1 MRTSGRSFAA
11 WGVPSLLI
19 LTMAAIAA
27 VAGFYPGSR
36 VRGAT
41 PESPR
46 VGAITQVTHDGFGKT
61 DLVAGDSQVYVSEM
75 DAANRVIARVDFR
88 DSNPQGS
95 SRALLPED
103 SVPKSSEEQGSLTN
117 LRALGLSADHTKLL
131 VSSRQASGENA
142 FWSVPIAGGTPERI
156 GDLTGRDASWSAD
169 GAQLVFG
176 KGPVLYLANASGL
189 KVHEVYRASGSV
201 FAPRFSPDG
210 RAIRFTVRDAEQN
223 TTALWEVSRD
233 ASNAHALL
241 GNWPSKSKA
250 CCGSWT
256 ADGRYYIFQASQSV
270 PNTTTVVTKLWAIS
284 TSKDADSNSEP
295 VELTSGPM
303 SFGNVSAGRDSKN
316 LWAIG
321 VQPWAEVVKYDQ
333 ARNEFVPVVPGLSAS
348 DLEFSADGK
357 WIAYISIPGGKLFRA
372 RADGSEK
379 LQLTS
384 GTGLAAL
391 PRWSPDG
398 KTIAY
403 VSMKPGESWKLFL
416 IPAKGGTPQ
425 AVSAEGGSQIDANWS
440 ADGKRL
446 IFGDYNH
453 DASGLSIRILDF
465 KTHQTTTVPGSEG
478 LFSPRWSPNG
488 RYLAALAPDN
498 TTLMLYDFKEQKWSK
513 WATSAG
519 AVNYPLWAKDS
530 ESLYFDDLVDGAE
543 TIRQVKVGR
552 MEAEK
557 VMEVGSLDR
566 YMGALGLWSGRAADG
581 SWMFVRDKSTQE
593 VYQLSLELP

>member
-1 MRTSGRSFAA
+1 
-11 WGVPSLLI
+11 
-19 LTMAAIAA
+19 MAAIAA

-88 DSNPQGS
+88 GSNPQGS
-95 SRALLPED
+95 SRALLPEY

-169 GAQLVFG
+169 GGQLVFG
-176 KGPVLYLANASGL
+176 KGPVLYLANAAGL
-189 KVHEVYRASGSV
+189 KVHELYRASGSV

-233 ASNAHALL
+233 GSNAHALL
-241 GNWPSKSKA
+241 GNWPSKSTA

-284 TSKDADSNSEP
+284 NANDSEP

-384 GTGLAAL
+384 GSGLAAL

-498 TTLMLYDFKEQKWSK
+498 TTLMLYDFKEKKWSK

>member
-1 MRTSGRSFAA
+1 
-11 WGVPSLLI
+11 
-19 LTMAAIAA
+19 MAGIAG

-36 VRGAT
+36 VRGAA

-46 VGAITQVTHDGFGKT
+46 IGAITQVTHDGFGKT
-61 DLVAGDSQVYVSEM
+61 DLVADDSQVYVSEL
-75 DAANRVIARVDFR
+75 DATNRVIARVDA
-88 DSNPQGS
+88 QGA
-95 SRALLPED
+95 SRALLPEY
-103 SVPKSSEEQGSLTN
+103 SFPKSSDEQGSMTN

-131 VSSRQASGENA
+131 VSSKQTSGENE
-142 FWSVPIAGGTPERI
+142 FWSVPIAGGAAKRI
-156 GDLTGRDASWSAD
+156 GDVTGRDASWSAD

-176 KGPVLYLANASGL
+176 KGAVLYLANAAGL
-189 KVHEVYRASGSV
+189 KVHELYRASGSV

-210 RAIRFTVRDAEQN
+210 HVIRFTVRDAEQN

-233 ASNAHALL
+233 GSKAHALL
-241 GNWPSKSKA
+241 GNWAAKSTA

-284 TSKDADSNSEP
+284 SSREDGLNDSEP

-321 VQPWAEVVKYDQ
+321 VQPWAEVVKYD
-333 ARNEFVPVVPGLSAS
+333 ASRNEFVPVVPGLSAS

-357 WIAYISIPGGKLFRA
+357 WITYISIPGGKLFRA

-384 GTGLAAL
+384 GSGLAAL

-403 VSMKPGESWKLFL
+403 VSLKPGESWKLFL
-416 IPAKGGTPQ
+416 IPAKGGVPQ
-425 AVSAEGGSQIDANWS
+425 AVSAESGSQIDANWS

-446 IFGDYNH
+446 MFGDFNH
-453 DASGLSIRILDF
+453 DAAGLSIRILDF
-465 KTHQTTTVPGSEG
+465 KTHKTTMLPGSEG
-478 LFSPRWSPNG
+478 LFSPRWSPDG
-488 RYLAALAPDN
+488 RYLAALAPDS
-498 TTLMLYDFKEQKWSK
+498 TSLMLYDFTEQKWSK
-513 WATSAG
+513 WITASG
-519 AVNYPLWAKDS
+519 AVNYPVWSADS
-530 ESLYFDDLVDGAE
+530 QSLYFDDMIDGVE
-543 TIRQVKVGR
+543 SIRRVKVGQS
-552 MEAEK
+552 EPEK
-557 VMEVGSLDR
+557 VLEVGNLDR
-566 YMGALGLWSGRAADG
+566 YMGTLGVWSGRAADG

>member
-1 MRTSGRSFAA
+1 
-11 WGVPSLLI
+11 
-19 LTMAAIAA
+19 MAAIAA

-95 SRALLPED
+95 SRALLPEY

-156 GDLTGRDASWSAD
+156 GDLAGRDASWSAD
-169 GAQLVFG
+169 GGQLVFG
-176 KGPVLYLANASGL
+176 KGPVLYLANAAGL
-189 KVHEVYRASGSV
+189 KVHELYRASGSV

-233 ASNAHALL
+233 GSNAHALL
-241 GNWPSKSKA
+241 GNWPSKSTA

-284 TSKDADSNSEP
+284 NANDSEP

>member
-1 MRTSGRSFAA
+1 M
-11 WGVPSLLI
+11 
-19 LTMAAIAA
+19 
-27 VAGFYPGSR
+27 
-36 VRGAT
+36 
-41 PESPR
+41 
-46 VGAITQVTHDGFGKT
+46 
-61 DLVAGDSQVYVSEM
+61 
-75 DAANRVIARVDFR
+75 
-88 DSNPQGS
+88 
-95 SRALLPED
+95 
-103 SVPKSSEEQGSLTN
+103 
-117 LRALGLSADHTKLL
+117 
-131 VSSRQASGENA
+131 
-142 FWSVPIAGGTPERI
+142 
-156 GDLTGRDASWSAD
+156 
-169 GAQLVFG
+169 FG
-176 KGPVLYLANASGL
+176 KGPVLYLANAAGL
-189 KVHEVYRASGSV
+189 KVHELYRASGSV

-241 GNWPSKSKA
+241 GNWPSKSTA

-284 TSKDADSNSEP
+284 NANDSEP

-384 GTGLAAL
+384 GSGLAAL

>member
-1 MRTSGRSFAA
+1 MRTSGRGFAA

-19 LTMAAIAA
+19 LTMAGLAA
-27 VAGFYPGSR
+27 VAGLYPGSR
-36 VRGAT
+36 VRGAA

-46 VGAITQVTHDGFGKT
+46 VGGITQVTHDGFGKT

-95 SRALLPED
+95 SRALLPEY

-176 KGPVLYLANASGL
+176 KGPVLYLANAAGL
-189 KVHEVYRASGSV
+189 KVHELYRASGSV

-233 ASNAHALL
+233 GSNAHALL
-241 GNWPSKSKA
+241 GNWPSKSTA

-284 TSKDADSNSEP
+284 NANDSEP

-384 GTGLAAL
+384 GSGLAAL

-416 IPAKGGTPQ
+416 LPAKGGTPQ

-530 ESLYFDDLVDGAE
+530 ESLYFDDLVDGAG

>member
-1 MRTSGRSFAA
+1 M
-11 WGVPSLLI
+11 
-19 LTMAAIAA
+19 
-27 VAGFYPGSR
+27 
-36 VRGAT
+36 
-41 PESPR
+41 
-46 VGAITQVTHDGFGKT
+46 GAITQVTHDGFGKT

-95 SRALLPED
+95 SRALLPEY

-169 GAQLVFG
+169 GGQLVFG
-176 KGPVLYLANASGL
+176 KGPVLYLANAAGL
-189 KVHEVYRASGSV
+189 KVHELYRASGSV

-241 GNWPSKSKA
+241 GNWPSKSTA

-284 TSKDADSNSEP
+284 NANDSEP

-384 GTGLAAL
+384 GSGLAAL

>member
-1 MRTSGRSFAA
+1 
-11 WGVPSLLI
+11 
-19 LTMAAIAA
+19 MAAIAA

-88 DSNPQGS
+88 GSNPQGS
-95 SRALLPED
+95 SRALLPEY

-156 GDLTGRDASWSAD
+156 GDLAGRDASWSAD
-169 GAQLVFG
+169 GGQLVFG
-176 KGPVLYLANASGL
+176 KGPVLYLANAAGL
-189 KVHEVYRASGSV
+189 KVHELYRASGSV

-233 ASNAHALL
+233 GSNAHALL
-241 GNWPSKSKA
+241 GNWPSKSTA

-284 TSKDADSNSEP
+284 NANDSEP

-416 IPAKGGTPQ
+416 LPAKGGTPQ

>member
-1 MRTSGRSFAA
+1 
-11 WGVPSLLI
+11 
-19 LTMAAIAA
+19 MAGLAA
-27 VAGFYPGSR
+27 VAGLYPGSR
-36 VRGAT
+36 VRGAA

-61 DLVAGDSQVYVSEM
+61 DLVADDSQVYVSEL
-75 DAANRVIARVDFR
+75 DAANRVIARVD
-88 DSNPQGS
+88 SQGS
-95 SRALLPED
+95 SRAVLPEY

-233 ASNAHALL
+233 GSNAHALL
-241 GNWPSKSKA
+241 GNWPSKSTA

-384 GTGLAAL
+384 GSGLAAL

-498 TTLMLYDFKEQKWSK
+498 TTLRLYDFKEQKWSK

>member
-1 MRTSGRSFAA
+1 M
-11 WGVPSLLI
+11 
-19 LTMAAIAA
+19 
-27 VAGFYPGSR
+27 
-36 VRGAT
+36 
-41 PESPR
+41 
-46 VGAITQVTHDGFGKT
+46 GAITQVTHDGFGKT
-61 DLVAGDSQVYVSEM
+61 DLVAGDSQVYVSEL
-75 DAANRVIARVDFR
+75 DAANRVIARVD
-88 DSNPQGS
+88 SQGS
-95 SRALLPED
+95 SRAVLPEY
-103 SVPKSSEEQGSLTN
+103 SVPKSSEEQGSLRN

-169 GAQLVFG
+169 GGQLVFG
-176 KGPVLYLANASGL
+176 KGPVLYLANAAGL
-189 KVHEVYRASGSV
+189 KVHELYRASGSV

-233 ASNAHALL
+233 GSNAHALL
-241 GNWPSKSKA
+241 GNWPSKSTA

-295 VELTSGPM
+295 LELTSGPM

-384 GTGLAAL
+384 GSGLAAL

-416 IPAKGGTPQ
+416 LPAKGGTPQ

>member
-1 MRTSGRSFAA
+1 
-11 WGVPSLLI
+11 
-19 LTMAAIAA
+19 MAGLAA
-27 VAGFYPGSR
+27 VAGLYPGSR
-36 VRGAT
+36 VRGAA

-95 SRALLPED
+95 SRALLPEY
-103 SVPKSSEEQGSLTN
+103 SVPKSSEEQGSLRN

-169 GAQLVFG
+169 GGQLVFG
-176 KGPVLYLANASGL
+176 KGPVLYLANAAGL
-189 KVHEVYRASGSV
+189 KVHELYRASGSV

-233 ASNAHALL
+233 GSNAHALL
-241 GNWPSKSKA
+241 GNWPSKSTA

-295 VELTSGPM
+295 LELTSGPM

-384 GTGLAAL
+384 GSGLAAL

>member
-1 MRTSGRSFAA
+1 
-11 WGVPSLLI
+11 
-19 LTMAAIAA
+19 MAAIAA

-95 SRALLPED
+95 SRALLPEY

-169 GAQLVFG
+169 GGQLVFG
-176 KGPVLYLANASGL
+176 KGPVLYLANAAGL
-189 KVHEVYRASGSV
+189 KVHELYRASGSV

-233 ASNAHALL
+233 GSNAHALL
-241 GNWPSKSKA
+241 GNWPSKSTA

-284 TSKDADSNSEP
+284 NANDSEP

-384 GTGLAAL
+384 GSGLAAL

>member
-88 DSNPQGS
+88 GSNPQGS
-95 SRALLPED
+95 SRALLPEY

-156 GDLTGRDASWSAD
+156 GDLAGRDASWSAD
-169 GAQLVFG
+169 GGQLVFG
-176 KGPVLYLANASGL
+176 KGPVLYLANAAGL

-233 ASNAHALL
+233 GSNAHALL
-241 GNWPSKSKA
+241 GNWPSKSTA

-284 TSKDADSNSEP
+284 NANDSEP

-384 GTGLAAL
+384 GSGLAAL

>member
-1 MRTSGRSFAA
+1 
-11 WGVPSLLI
+11 
-19 LTMAAIAA
+19 MAGLAA
-27 VAGFYPGSR
+27 VAGLYPGSR
-36 VRGAT
+36 VRGAA

-95 SRALLPED
+95 SRALLPEY

-169 GAQLVFG
+169 GGQLVFG
-176 KGPVLYLANASGL
+176 KGPVLYLANAAGL
-189 KVHEVYRASGSV
+189 KVHELYRASGSV

-241 GNWPSKSKA
+241 GNWPSKSTA

-284 TSKDADSNSEP
+284 NANDSEP

-384 GTGLAAL
+384 GSGLAAL

>member
-1 MRTSGRSFAA
+1 
-11 WGVPSLLI
+11 
-19 LTMAAIAA
+19 MAGLAA
-27 VAGFYPGSR
+27 VAGLYPGSR
-36 VRGAT
+36 VRGAA

-61 DLVAGDSQVYVSEM
+61 DLVADDSQVYVSEL
-75 DAANRVIARVDFR
+75 DAANRVIARVD
-88 DSNPQGS
+88 SQGS
-95 SRALLPED
+95 SRAVLPEY

-169 GAQLVFG
+169 GGQLVFG
-176 KGPVLYLANASGL
+176 KGPVLYLANAAGL
-189 KVHEVYRASGSV
+189 KVHELYRASGSV

-233 ASNAHALL
+233 GSNAHALL
-241 GNWPSKSKA
+241 GNWPSKSTA

-384 GTGLAAL
+384 GSGLAAL

-498 TTLMLYDFKEQKWSK
+498 TTLRLYDFKEQKWSK

>member
-1 MRTSGRSFAA
+1 
-11 WGVPSLLI
+11 
-19 LTMAAIAA
+19 MAAIAA

-95 SRALLPED
+95 SRALLPEY

-156 GDLTGRDASWSAD
+156 GDLAGRDASWSAD
-169 GAQLVFG
+169 GGQLVFG
-176 KGPVLYLANASGL
+176 KGPVLYLANAAGL
-189 KVHEVYRASGSV
+189 KVHELYRASGSV

-233 ASNAHALL
+233 GSNAHALL
-241 GNWPSKSKA
+241 GNWPSKSTA

-284 TSKDADSNSEP
+284 NANDSEP

-384 GTGLAAL
+384 GSGLAAL

>member
-1 MRTSGRSFAA
+1 MRTSGRGFAA

-19 LTMAAIAA
+19 LTMAGLAA
-27 VAGFYPGSR
+27 VAGLYPGSR
-36 VRGAT
+36 VRGAA

-88 DSNPQGS
+88 GSNPQGS
-95 SRALLPED
+95 SRALLPEY

-169 GAQLVFG
+169 GGQLVFG
-176 KGPVLYLANASGL
+176 KGPVLYLANAAGL
-189 KVHEVYRASGSV
+189 KVHELYRASGSV

-233 ASNAHALL
+233 GSNAHALL
-241 GNWPSKSKA
+241 GNWPSKSTA

-284 TSKDADSNSEP
+284 NANDSEP

-384 GTGLAAL
+384 GSGLAAL

-543 TIRQVKVGR
+543 TIRQVKV
-552 MEAEK
+552 
-557 VMEVGSLDR
+557 
-566 YMGALGLWSGRAADG
+566 
-581 SWMFVRDKSTQE
+581 
-593 VYQLSLELP
+593 

>member
-1 MRTSGRSFAA
+1 M
-11 WGVPSLLI
+11 
-19 LTMAAIAA
+19 
-27 VAGFYPGSR
+27 
-36 VRGAT
+36 
-41 PESPR
+41 
-46 VGAITQVTHDGFGKT
+46 GAITQVTHDGFGKT

-88 DSNPQGS
+88 GSNPQGS
-95 SRALLPED
+95 SRALLPEY

-169 GAQLVFG
+169 GGQLVFG
-176 KGPVLYLANASGL
+176 KGPVLYLANAAGL
-189 KVHEVYRASGSV
+189 KVHELYRASGSV

-233 ASNAHALL
+233 GSNAHALL
-241 GNWPSKSKA
+241 GNWPSKSTA

-284 TSKDADSNSEP
+284 NANDSEP

-384 GTGLAAL
+384 GSGLAAL

>member
-88 DSNPQGS
+88 GSNPQGS
-95 SRALLPED
+95 SRALLPEY

-156 GDLTGRDASWSAD
+156 GDLAGRDASWSAD
-169 GAQLVFG
+169 GGQLVFG
-176 KGPVLYLANASGL
+176 KGPVLYLANAAGL
-189 KVHEVYRASGSV
+189 KVHELYRASGSV

-233 ASNAHALL
+233 GSNAHALL
-241 GNWPSKSKA
+241 GNWPSKSTA

-284 TSKDADSNSEP
+284 NANDSEP

-384 GTGLAAL
+384 GSGLAAL

>member
-1 MRTSGRSFAA
+1 
-11 WGVPSLLI
+11 
-19 LTMAAIAA
+19 
-27 VAGFYPGSR
+27 
-36 VRGAT
+36 
-41 PESPR
+41 

-88 DSNPQGS
+88 GSNPQGS
-95 SRALLPED
+95 SRALLPEY

-156 GDLTGRDASWSAD
+156 GDLAGRDASWSAD
-169 GAQLVFG
+169 GGQLVFG
-176 KGPVLYLANASGL
+176 KGPVLYLANAAGL
-189 KVHEVYRASGSV
+189 KVHELYRASGSV

-233 ASNAHALL
+233 GSNAHALL
-241 GNWPSKSKA
+241 GNWPSKSTA

-284 TSKDADSNSEP
+284 NANDSEP

-384 GTGLAAL
+384 GSGLAAL

-488 RYLAALAPDN
+488 RYLAALAPDD
-498 TTLMLYDFKEQKWSK
+498 TTLMLYDFKEKKWSK

>member
-1 MRTSGRSFAA
+1 
-11 WGVPSLLI
+11 
-19 LTMAAIAA
+19 MAGLAA
-27 VAGFYPGSR
+27 VAGLYPGSR
-36 VRGAT
+36 VRGAA

-95 SRALLPED
+95 SRALLPEY
-103 SVPKSSEEQGSLTN
+103 SVPKSSEEQGSLRN

-169 GAQLVFG
+169 GGQLVFG
-176 KGPVLYLANASGL
+176 KGPVLYLANAAGL
-189 KVHEVYRASGSV
+189 KVHELYRASGSV

-233 ASNAHALL
+233 GSNAHALL
-241 GNWPSKSKA
+241 GNWPSKSTA

-284 TSKDADSNSEP
+284 NANDSEP

-384 GTGLAAL
+384 GSGLAAL

>member
-1 MRTSGRSFAA
+1 
-11 WGVPSLLI
+11 
-19 LTMAAIAA
+19 MAGLAA
-27 VAGFYPGSR
+27 VAGLYPGSR
-36 VRGAT
+36 VRGAA

-95 SRALLPED
+95 SRALLPEY
-103 SVPKSSEEQGSLTN
+103 SVPKSSEEQGSLRN

-142 FWSVPIAGGTPERI
+142 FWSVPIGGGTPERI

-169 GAQLVFG
+169 GGQLVFG
-176 KGPVLYLANASGL
+176 KGPVLYLANAAGL
-189 KVHEVYRASGSV
+189 KVHELYRASGSV

-233 ASNAHALL
+233 GSNAHALL
-241 GNWPSKSKA
+241 GNWPSKSTA

-295 VELTSGPM
+295 LELTSGPM

-416 IPAKGGTPQ
+416 LPAKGGTPQ

>member
-19 LTMAAIAA
+19 LTMAGLAA
-27 VAGFYPGSR
+27 VAGLYPGSR
-36 VRGAT
+36 VRGAA

-95 SRALLPED
+95 SRALLPEY
-103 SVPKSSEEQGSLTN
+103 SVPKSSEEQGSLRN

-142 FWSVPIAGGTPERI
+142 FWSVPIGGGTPERI

-233 ASNAHALL
+233 GSNAHALL
-241 GNWPSKSKA
+241 GNWPSKSTA

-384 GTGLAAL
+384 GSGLAAL

>member
-1 MRTSGRSFAA
+1 
-11 WGVPSLLI
+11 
-19 LTMAAIAA
+19 MAAIAA

-88 DSNPQGS
+88 GSNPQGS
-95 SRALLPED
+95 SRALLPEY

-169 GAQLVFG
+169 GGQLVFG
-176 KGPVLYLANASGL
+176 KGPVLYLANAAGL
-189 KVHEVYRASGSV
+189 KVHELYRASGSV

-233 ASNAHALL
+233 GSNAHALL
-241 GNWPSKSKA
+241 GNWPSKSTA

-284 TSKDADSNSEP
+284 NANDSEP

-384 GTGLAAL
+384 GSGLAAL

>member
-1 MRTSGRSFAA
+1 MRTSGRGFAA

-19 LTMAAIAA
+19 LTMAGLAA
-27 VAGFYPGSR
+27 VAGLYPGSR
-36 VRGAT
+36 VRGAA

-95 SRALLPED
+95 SRALLPEY

-156 GDLTGRDASWSAD
+156 GDLAGRDASWSAD
-169 GAQLVFG
+169 GGQLVFG
-176 KGPVLYLANASGL
+176 KGPVLYLANAAGL
-189 KVHEVYRASGSV
+189 KVHELYRASGSV

-233 ASNAHALL
+233 GSNAHALL
-241 GNWPSKSKA
+241 GNWPSKSTA

-284 TSKDADSNSEP
+284 NANDSEP

-384 GTGLAAL
+384 GSGLAAL

>member
-1 MRTSGRSFAA
+1 
-11 WGVPSLLI
+11 
-19 LTMAAIAA
+19 MAGIAA

-36 VRGAT
+36 VRGAA
-41 PESPR
+41 PASPR
-46 VGAITQVTHDGFGKT
+46 VGAITQVTHDGLGKT
-61 DLVAGDSQVYVSEM
+61 DLVADDSQVYVSEL
-75 DAANRVIARVDFR
+75 DAANRVIARVDA
-88 DSNPQGS
+88 QGS
-95 SRALLPED
+95 SRAVLPEY
-103 SVPKSSEEQGSLTN
+103 SVPKSSQEQGSLTN
-117 LRALGLSADHTKLL
+117 LRALGLSADRTKLL

-176 KGPVLYLANASGL
+176 KGSVLYLANASGL
-189 KVHEVYRASGSV
+189 KVHELYRASGSV

-223 TTALWEVSRD
+223 ATALWEVSPYG
-233 ASNAHALL
+233 SNAHALL
-241 GNWPSKSKA
+241 GNWPSKSTA

-284 TSKDADSNSEP
+284 NANDGANDSEP

-321 VQPWAEVVKYDQ
+321 VQPWAEVVKYDA

-357 WIAYISIPGGKLFRA
+357 WIAYVSIPGGKLFRA

-384 GTGLAAL
+384 GSGLAAL

-465 KTHQTTTVPGSEG
+465 KTHKTTTVPGSEG
-478 LFSPRWSPNG
+478 LFSPRWSPNA

-498 TTLMLYDFKEQKWSK
+498 TTLMLYDFEEQKWSK

-530 ESLYFDDLVDGAE
+530 GSLYFDDLVDGAE

-557 VMEVGSLDR
+557 VMEVGSFDR

>member
-19 LTMAAIAA
+19 LTMAGLAA
-27 VAGFYPGSR
+27 VAGLYPGSR
-36 VRGAT
+36 VRGAA

-61 DLVAGDSQVYVSEM
+61 DLVADDSQVYVSEL
-75 DAANRVIARVDFR
+75 DAANRVIARVD
-88 DSNPQGS
+88 SQGS
-95 SRALLPED
+95 SRAVLPEY

-176 KGPVLYLANASGL
+176 KGPVLYLANAAGL
-189 KVHEVYRASGSV
+189 KVHELYRASGSV

-233 ASNAHALL
+233 GSNAHALL
-241 GNWPSKSKA
+241 GNWPSKSTA

-284 TSKDADSNSEP
+284 NANDSEP

-384 GTGLAAL
+384 GSGLAAL

-416 IPAKGGTPQ
+416 LPAKGGTPQ

>member
-1 MRTSGRSFAA
+1 
-11 WGVPSLLI
+11 
-19 LTMAAIAA
+19 MAGLAA
-27 VAGFYPGSR
+27 VAGLYPGSR

-88 DSNPQGS
+88 GSNPQGS
-95 SRALLPED
+95 SRALLPEY

-156 GDLTGRDASWSAD
+156 GDLAGRDASWSAD
-169 GAQLVFG
+169 GGQLVFG
-176 KGPVLYLANASGL
+176 KGPVLYLANAAGL
-189 KVHEVYRASGSV
+189 KVHELYRASGSV

-233 ASNAHALL
+233 GSNAHALL
-241 GNWPSKSKA
+241 GNWPSKSTA

-284 TSKDADSNSEP
+284 NANDSEP

-384 GTGLAAL
+384 GSGLAAL

>member
-1 MRTSGRSFAA
+1 MRTSGRGFAA

-19 LTMAAIAA
+19 LTMAGLAA
-27 VAGFYPGSR
+27 VAGLYPGSR
-36 VRGAT
+36 VRGAA

-88 DSNPQGS
+88 GSNPQGS
-95 SRALLPED
+95 SRALLPEY

-169 GAQLVFG
+169 GGQLVFG
-176 KGPVLYLANASGL
+176 KGPVLYLANAAGL
-189 KVHEVYRASGSV
+189 KVHELYRASGSV

-233 ASNAHALL
+233 GSNAHALL
-241 GNWPSKSKA
+241 GNWPSKSTA

-284 TSKDADSNSEP
+284 NANDSEP

-384 GTGLAAL
+384 GSGLAAL

>member
-1 MRTSGRSFAA
+1 
-11 WGVPSLLI
+11 
-19 LTMAAIAA
+19 
-27 VAGFYPGSR
+27 
-36 VRGAT
+36 
-41 PESPR
+41 

-88 DSNPQGS
+88 GSNPQGS
-95 SRALLPED
+95 SRALLPEY

-156 GDLTGRDASWSAD
+156 GDLAGRDASWSAD
-169 GAQLVFG
+169 GGQLVFG
-176 KGPVLYLANASGL
+176 KGPVLYLANAAGL
-189 KVHEVYRASGSV
+189 KVHELYRASGSV

-233 ASNAHALL
+233 GSNAHALL
-241 GNWPSKSKA
+241 GNWPSKSTA

-284 TSKDADSNSEP
+284 NANDSEP

-384 GTGLAAL
+384 GSGLAAL

>member
-1 MRTSGRSFAA
+1 
-11 WGVPSLLI
+11 
-19 LTMAAIAA
+19 MAAIAA

-88 DSNPQGS
+88 GSNPQGS
-95 SRALLPED
+95 SRALLPEY

-156 GDLTGRDASWSAD
+156 GDLAGRDASWSAD
-169 GAQLVFG
+169 GGQLVFG
-176 KGPVLYLANASGL
+176 KGPVLYLANAAGL
-189 KVHEVYRASGSV
+189 KVHELYRASGSV

-233 ASNAHALL
+233 GSNAHALL
-241 GNWPSKSKA
+241 GNWPSKSTA

-284 TSKDADSNSEP
+284 NANDSEP

-384 GTGLAAL
+384 GSGLAAL

>member
-1 MRTSGRSFAA
+1 
-11 WGVPSLLI
+11 V
-19 LTMAAIAA
+19 
-27 VAGFYPGSR
+27 
-36 VRGAT
+36 
-41 PESPR
+41 
-46 VGAITQVTHDGFGKT
+46 
-61 DLVAGDSQVYVSEM
+61 
-75 DAANRVIARVDFR
+75 
-88 DSNPQGS
+88 
-95 SRALLPED
+95 LPEY

-241 GNWPSKSKA
+241 GNWPSKSTA

-284 TSKDADSNSEP
+284 NANDSEP

-384 GTGLAAL
+384 GSGLAAL

>member
-1 MRTSGRSFAA
+1 
-11 WGVPSLLI
+11 
-19 LTMAAIAA
+19 MAGLAA
-27 VAGFYPGSR
+27 VAGLYPGSR
-36 VRGAT
+36 VRGAA

-88 DSNPQGS
+88 GSNPQGS
-95 SRALLPED
+95 SRALLPEY

-169 GAQLVFG
+169 GGQLVFG
-176 KGPVLYLANASGL
+176 KGPVLYLANAAGL
-189 KVHEVYRASGSV
+189 KVHELYRASGSV

-233 ASNAHALL
+233 GSNAHALL
-241 GNWPSKSKA
+241 GNWPSKSTA

-384 GTGLAAL
+384 GSGLAAL